1 MVGLDDLPP
10 CVICD
15 STIKESLFA
24 NMFVIQYLAL
34 IRPDNYTRK
43 QLIPALQTQ
52 PADAHAAAGAQ
63 PGAGSSTR
71 TEHLGS
77 HPDTGHPSCWDRTS
91 SGIYPATWKR
101 FHPIPISPDPKGHLD
116 TTAQPNFFSI
126 SCCFIPSATLA
137 TIPDLPNF
145 FPHVISTA
153 LTSAA
158 SALSTTFVSDLP
170 TLGIWYAI
178 SRSRL
183 HPASPLCLVCASL
196 PKNS

>member
-1 MVGLDDLPP
+1 MHTQQQARSQVQAAAPGLSTWGPILTQDIPP
-10 CVICD
+10 AG
-15 STIKESLFA
+15 TGPAAGF
-24 NMFVIQYLAL
+24 IQPPGSVF
-34 IRPDNYTRK
+34 IPSPSP
-43 QLIPALQTQ
+43 LIP
-52 PADAHAAAGAQ
+52 
-63 PGAGSSTR
+63 R
-71 TEHLGS
+71 V
-77 HPDTGHPSCWDRTS
+77 
-91 SGIYPATWKR
+91 TWIQL
-101 FHPIPISPDPKGHLD
+101 HSP
-116 TTAQPNFFSI
+116 TFFSI

-137 TIPDLPNF
+137 TIADLPNF